1 MSSISTNDTK
11 STITAH
17 ARITLTNDALDLPG
31 AFGRGCADLLEGV
44 KDLHSLNRSAKRLGM
59 AYSKAWRIIKEA
71 EGQLGCELL
80 VREGARGSSLTP
92 EGEHVLTSFRTIES
106 EVNKLLACR
115 IPELFGRSTN

>member
-115 IPELFGRSTN
+115 IPELFGRSTH